1 MMTTKQRI
9 YWVSLIAGAGLC
21 LDQLSKWFASYYL
34 NGWQMTSYWFDLV
47 RLGYRENSGVFLSLG
62 SELPP
67 PLRSVLFIGVIGLL
81 LVAILMYTLKGAEL
95 NRNQVTGLS
104 LVLSGGVSNLI
115 DRVLNNGAV
124 IDFLNLGLGEF
135 RTGVFNIADVA
146 ILCGAVMVILFTSHN
161 HHVATQK
168 T

>member
-1 MMTTKQRI
+1 MTTKQRV
-9 YWVSLIAGAGLC
+9 YWISVIAGAGMC
-21 LDQLSKWFASYYL
+21 LDQLSKWFASDYL
-34 NGWQMTSYWFDLV
+34 NGWQMASYWHDLV

-62 SELPP
+62 SELPA

-81 LVAILMYTLKGAEL
+81 LVAILLYTLKSEDL
-95 NRNQVTGLS
+95 NRNQITGLS

-124 IDFLNLGLGEF
+124 IDFLNLGIGEL

-146 ILCGAVMVILFTSHN
+146 IMCGAVMLILCTTHN
-161 HHVATQK
+161 QNVAAQK